1 MSNTRIYHPQRLNM
15 GEVIKLSP
23 EASHHVLNVLRG
35 KVQQKI
41 MLFDG
46 SDNEYL
52 VEILCV
58 QKKIVTGNVL
68 SVTYS
73 SCESPLKI
81 HLAQGIAK
89 GDRMTFSLQKAVE
102 LGVTEYTPLWTQHAA
117 FKWDKNLNEKKL
129 QQWQAIIVS
138 ACEQSGRNF
147 VPKINPILSFQEFII
162 SHQNP
167 NKILVSPRKGSGWQ
181 QLQWEKESKVTMLI
195 GPEGGFSGL
204 EEEQALLH
212 DYQPLTIGPRILR
225 TETAVISALTLIQA
239 IKGDL

>member
-1 MSNTRIYHPQRLNM
+1 MSYTRIYHPQRLNI
-15 GEVIKLSP
+15 GDEIKLSS
-23 EASHHVLNVLRG
+23 EASHHVLNVLRC

-41 MLFDG
+41 VLFDG

-58 QKKIVTGNVL
+58 QKKIVAGNVL
-68 SVTYS
+68 SATYS
-73 SCESPLKI
+73 SRESPLKI

-89 GDRMTFSLQKAVE
+89 GDRMTFSLQKAIE

-129 QQWQAIIVS
+129 QQWQAIMVS

-162 SHQNP
+162 SHKNP
-167 NKILVSPRKGSGWQ
+167 NKILVSPYKGIGWQ
-181 QLQWEKESKVTMLI
+181 QLHWEKESKVTMLI
-195 GPEGGFSGL
+195 GPEGGFSVL
-204 EEEQALLH
+204 EAEQALLQG
-212 DYQPLTIGPRILR
+212 YQPLTIGPRILR
-225 TETAVISALTLIQA
+225 TETAVISALTLMQA